1 MRGNTKATGE
11 MDTLNYC
18 ERRKRFMC
26 IKNLGQNLLPCNKLV
41 ANFPIGLNAKRTKRK
56 NEKKRRENIRKEN
69 TNKAKRKLKQDNV
82 NEM

>member
-41 ANFPIGLNAKRTKRK
+41 ANFPIGLNAENKKKERKETKRK
-56 NEKKRRENIRKEN
+56 YTKRKYKQS
-69 TNKAKRKLKQDNV
+69 KAKAKAG
-82 NEM
+82 